1 MMAVL
6 TAIFWFALA
15 ISPLVFF
22 HELGHYA
29 MGRVFGVKAD
39 AFSIGFGKPIA
50 KWMDKR
56 GTEWRLGWLPLGG
69 YVKFAGDMNAAS
81 QPDPNAVHDPASL
94 HTKPVWQRALIV
106 AAGPLTNFLLAMI
119 MLAGLFSAF
128 GEPRILADVGGFAPH
143 SSAQAAGMK
152 VGDRITAIDGSRID
166 DFEDLAMIVQ
176 IKAGQTLPITVER
189 GGKSLLLMV
198 TPVAET
204 VKDLTGAETRVGRIG
219 VAPAKVDYIR
229 PSVTELPAAAGRFTV
244 NAVKSMATTLWQ
256 IVSGQRSADELGGP
270 VKVAAASNAIAS
282 YGWVSFLY
290 FMVMLS
296 INLGFINLLPI
307 PMLDGGHL
315 ALFAAE
321 AVRGKPVTERV
332 QELAFRSGLALLLAF
347 TVFVTVNDLAG
358 LGLFRRLAGLI
369 G

>member
-1 MMAVL
+1 MAIL
-6 TAIFWFALA
+6 TSIFWFALA
-15 ISPLVFF
+15 ISPLVFV

-39 AFSIGFGKPIA
+39 AFSIGFGKPVA
-50 KWMDKR
+50 RWMDKR
-56 GTEWRLGWLPLGG
+56 GTEWRLGWLPMGG
-69 YVKFAGDMNAAS
+69 YVKFSGDMNAVS
-81 QPDPNAVHDPASL
+81 QPDPLHMHDPGAL
-94 HTKPVWQRALIV
+94 HSKPVWQRALIV
-106 AAGPLTNFLLAMI
+106 AAGPITNFLLAMA

-128 GEPRILADVGGFAPH
+128 GEPRILAEVGAFAPH
-143 SSAQAAGMK
+143 SAAQAAGMK
-152 VGDRITAIDGSRID
+152 VGDKITAIDGHKVS
-166 DFEDLAMIVQ
+166 DFEDLALIVQ
-176 IKAGQTLPITVER
+176 IKAGQAIPITVQR
-189 GGKSLLLMV
+189 GGQSLVLSV
-198 TPVAET
+198 TPVSEP
-204 VKDLTGAETRVGRIG
+204 VKDITGAETRVGRIG
-219 VAPAKVDYIR
+219 VAPARVDYVR
-229 PSVTELPAAAGRFTV
+229 PTITELPGAAGRFTV

-270 VKVAAASNAIAS
+270 VKVAAASNAVAS

-315 ALFAAE
+315 MLFAAE
-321 AVRGKPVTERV
+321 AARGRPVSERT

>member
-1 MMAVL
+1 MALL

-39 AFSIGFGKPIA
+39 AFSIGFGKAIA
-50 KWMDKR
+50 KWSDKR
-56 GTEWRLGWLPLGG
+56 GTEWRIGWLPLGG
-69 YVKFAGDMNAAS
+69 YVKFAGDMNGAS
-81 QPDPNAVHDPASL
+81 QPDPLHLHDPGTL
-94 HTKPVWQRALIV
+94 HSKPVWQRALIV
-106 AAGPLTNFLLAMI
+106 AAGPLTNFLLAMV

-128 GEPRILADVGGFAPH
+128 GEPRVLAEIGGFMPRSA
-143 SSAQAAGMK
+143 AQAAGMQ
-152 VGDRITAIDGSRID
+152 VGDRVTAIDGHAVT
-166 DFEDLAMIVQ
+166 DFADLALIVQ
-176 IKAGQTLPITVER
+176 VKAGQAIPITVQR
-189 GGKSLLLMV
+189 GGQSLVLTV
-198 TPVAET
+198 TPVTET
-204 VKDLTGAETRVGRIG
+204 VKDITGAETRVGRIG
-219 VAPAKVDYIR
+219 VAPARVQYVR
-229 PSVTELPAAAGRFTV
+229 PTVAELPAAAARFTV
-244 NAVKSMATTLWQ
+244 NAVRTMAMTMWQ
-256 IVSGQRSADELGGP
+256 IVSGQRSTDELGGP
-270 VKVAAASNAIAS
+270 VKVAAASNAIAAF
-282 YGWVSFLY
+282 GWVSFLY

-315 ALFAAE
+315 MLFAAE
-321 AVRGKPVTERV
+321 AARGRPVSERV

>member
-1 MMAVL
+1 MTVL
-6 TAIFWFALA
+6 TSIFWFAVA

-39 AFSIGFGKPIA
+39 AFSIGFGRPVA
-50 KWMDKR
+50 KWTDKR

-81 QPDPNAVHDPASL
+81 QADPLARHEPHTL
-94 HTKPVWQRALIV
+94 HAKPVWQRALIV
-106 AAGPLTNFLLAMI
+106 AAGPLTNFVLAMV
-119 MLAGLFSAF
+119 MLAGLFAAF
-128 GEPRILADVGGFAPH
+128 GEPRILAEVGGFAPR
-143 SSAQAAGMK
+143 SAAQAAGMK
-152 VGDRITAIDGSRID
+152 VGDRITSVDGQAVE
-166 DFEDLAMIVQ
+166 DFEDLALIVQ
-176 IKAGQTLPITVER
+176 VKAGQAIPITVER
-189 GGKSLLLMV
+189 AGRPVALTV
-198 TPVAET
+198 TPVSEN
-204 VKDLTGAETRVGRIG
+204 VKDITGAETRVGRIG
-219 VAPAKVDYIR
+219 VAPARVDYVKPGIA
-229 PSVTELPAAAGRFTV
+229 ELPAAAGRFTV
-244 NAVKSMATTLWQ
+244 GAVETMARTLWQ

-270 VKVAAASNAIAS
+270 VKVAAASNAVAEF
-282 YGWVSFLY
+282 GWVSFLY

-321 AVRGKPVTERV
+321 AARGRPVSERT
-332 QELAFRSGLALLLAF
+332 QEWAFRSGLAFLLAF

>member
-1 MMAVL
+1 MVL
-6 TAIFWFALA
+6 LTSIFWFALA
-15 ISPLVFF
+15 ISPLVFM
-22 HELGHYA
+22 HEMGHYA

-39 AFSIGFGKPIA
+39 AFSIGFGKPVV
-50 KWMDKR
+50 KWTDKR
-56 GTEWRLGWLPLGG
+56 GTEWRIGWLPLGG

-81 QPDPNAVHDPASL
+81 QPDFAAPHDPGHL
-94 HTKPVWQRALIV
+94 HARPVWQRALIV
-106 AAGPLTNFLLAMI
+106 LAGPLTNFLLAMV

-128 GEPRILADVGGFAPH
+128 GEPRVLAEVGGFAPK
-143 SSAQAAGMK
+143 SAAQAAGMK
-152 VGDRITAIDGSRID
+152 VGDRITAVDGHAVD
-166 DFEDLAMIVQ
+166 DFEDLALIVQ
-176 IKAGQTLPITVER
+176 VKTGQAIPITILRDGQSQV
-189 GGKSLLLMV
+189 LMV
-198 TPVAET
+198 TPAT
-204 VKDLTGAETRVGRIG
+204 ATIKDVTGAETRVGRIG
-219 VAPAKVDYIR
+219 VAPARVDYVRRTI
-229 PSVTELPAAAGRFTV
+229 TELPAAAARFTV
-244 NAVKSMATTLWQ
+244 NAVKSMAMTLWQ

-270 VKVAAASNAIAS
+270 VKVAAASNAIAA

-321 AVRGKPVTERV
+321 AARGKPVSERT

>member
-1 MMAVL
+1 MAVL
-6 TAIFWFALA
+6 TSIFWFALA

-39 AFSIGFGKPIA
+39 AFSIGFGKSVLR
-50 KWMDKR
+50 WTDKR
-56 GTEWRLGWLPLGG
+56 GTEWRVGWLPLGG

-81 QPDPNAVHDPASL
+81 VPDRNVVQDSTML
-94 HTKPVWQRALIV
+94 HAKPVWQRALIV

-128 GEPRILADVGGFAPH
+128 GEPRILANVGAFAPN
-143 SSAQAAGMK
+143 SAAKAAGMK
-152 VGDRITAIDGSRID
+152 VGDRITAIDGSVVE
-166 DFEDLAMIVQ
+166 DFEDLALIVQ
-176 IKAGQTLPITVER
+176 VKAGQSVPVTVER
-189 GGKSLLLMV
+189 GGRSLVLMV

-204 VKDLTGAETRVGRIG
+204 IKDLTGAEVRVGRIG
-219 VAPAKVDYIR
+219 VAPARVDYIR
-229 PSVTELPAAAGRFTV
+229 PTLTEIPAAAGRFTV
-244 NAVKSMATTLWQ
+244 NAVKSMAFTLWQ
-256 IVSGQRSADELGGP
+256 IVSGQRSAEELGGP
-270 VKVAAASNAIAS
+270 VKVAAASNAVAAF
-282 YGWVSFLY
+282 GWVSFLY

-315 ALFAAE
+315 VLFAAE

-332 QELAFRSGLALLLAF
+332 QEWAFRSGLALLLAF